1 MTEMIRKDENNF
13 DLLGFQIEQM
23 SNMAKAVKSIY
34 DEVKATKREMQASNN
49 ETKKELAEVKEMQR
63 TLNRHVVLTRG
74 ETAKLKA
81 LILNH
86 SKYITHDFFKGPVSD
101 ELYDAKR
108 GHTISYLWTVLKMEY
123 DVSTYPEIPHIEFE
137 NAMNLVRKLTV
148 NDFPK
153 AYYRLTPK
161 VKEVAKE
168 HDGYVEYVQFEDTF
182 SDGLFDF

>member
-1 MTEMIRKDENNF
+1 MTEMITREENNF
-13 DLLGFQIEQM
+13 DLLGIQIEQM
-23 SNMAKAVKSIY
+23 SNMAKAVKFIY
-34 DEVKATKREMQASNN
+34 NEVKATKREMQETND
-49 ETKKELAEVKEMQR
+49 ETKKDLAEVKEMQKS
-63 TLNRHVVLTRG
+63 LNRHVVLTRG
-74 ETAKLKA
+74 ETSKLKS
-81 LILNH
+81 LILNQ
-86 SKYITHDFFKGPVSD
+86 SKRITRDFFKEPVSD

-161 VKEVAKE
+161 MKEVAKE

-182 SDGLFDF
+182 SDGLFE